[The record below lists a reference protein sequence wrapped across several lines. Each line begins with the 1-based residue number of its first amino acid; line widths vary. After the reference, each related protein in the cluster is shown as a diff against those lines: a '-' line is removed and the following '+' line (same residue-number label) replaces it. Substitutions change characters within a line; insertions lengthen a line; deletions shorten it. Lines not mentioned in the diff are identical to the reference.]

1 MAVPGRIAAIVTLLA
16 LNGFFVAVEFS
27 LVRSRK
33 TRLEAMARN
42 GDRLARIALRG
53 IANMGRML
61 SASQLGITLSS
72 LGLGA
77 LTEETLAEVFAEWLH
92 ALPLAAELTLRI
104 GLGSILAVLFVTY
117 FHVVFGELAPRSV
130 ALTHPEKV
138 ARVLTPL
145 LVVFELIMRPLT
157 NVLNKSAETVLRAFG
172 QKPMDVEEGL
182 HSPEELRM
190 LVEQSEE
197 GGALESAPATLIEG
211 VFEFSEKNA
220 REVMTPRTEMDALQ
234 VDATLDEA
242 LTLVEETRRSRYP
255 VYGDSIDDIIGLVL
269 AKDLIPVLR
278 RPPAAGASDDGFSL
292 RSIMRPI
299 HVVPGSREVEEV
311 LSDFKRLKEHLA
323 IVLDEYGGTAG
334 LVTMEDLLEE
344 IVGEIL
350 DEKDEPPEPES
361 REGPDLVLVPGS
373 TNVADLNERF
383 GLSVPDEDYTTIGG
397 FVFGALGRL
406 PVVGDRATAGGAVFI
421 VREMEGRRI
430 ETVAVDLHSAGDR
443 REERREE

>member
-1 MAVPGRIAAIVTLLA
+1 MLGRIAAIIILLA

-33 TRLEAMARN
+33 TRLESMARN

-77 LTEETLAEVFAEWLH
+77 LTEETLAHIFAEWLQT
-92 ALPLAAELTLRI
+92 LPFAAQMGLRV
-104 GLGSILAVLFVTY
+104 GLGSVMAVLFVTY

-157 NVLNKSAETVLRAFG
+157 NVLNKSAEGVLRVFG

-197 GGALESAPATLIEG
+197 GGALEAAPATLLEG

-220 REVMTPRTEMDALQ
+220 REVMTPRTEIDSLQ
-234 VDATLDEA
+234 VDATLDET
-242 LTLVEETRRSRYP
+242 LSLVEETRRSRYP
-255 VYGDSIDDIIGLVL
+255 VYGDTIDDIIGLVL

-278 RPPAAGASDDGFSL
+278 RPPGASDGGFTL
-292 RSIMRPI
+292 RSVMRPI

-311 LSDFKRLKEHLA
+311 LADFKRLKEHLA

-361 REGPDLVLVPGS
+361 REGPDLVIVPGS
-373 TNVADLNERF
+373 TNLADLNERF
-383 GLSVPDEDYTTIGG
+383 GLGVPDEDYTTIGG
-397 FVFGALGRL
+397 FVFGVLGRL
-406 PVVGDRATAGGAVFI
+406 PVVGDRITAGGAVFI
-421 VREMEGRRI
+421 VREMDGRRI
-430 ETVAVDLHSAGDR
+430 ETLAVDLHSAGDR
-443 REERREE
+443 REARRD

>member
-1 MAVPGRIAAIVTLLA
+1 VAVLGRIAAIVILLA

-77 LTEETLAEVFAEWLH
+77 LTEETLAEVFGEWLH
-92 ALPLAAELTLRI
+92 ALPMAAEIGLRV
-104 GLGSILAVLFVTY
+104 GLGSVLAVLFVTY

-157 NVLNKSAETVLRAFG
+157 NVLNKSAEAVLRAFG

-197 GGALESAPATLIEG
+197 GGALESTPATLLEG

-220 REVMTPRTEMDALQ
+220 REVMTPRTEVDALQ

-255 VYGDSIDDIIGLVL
+255 VYGETIDDIIGLVL

-278 RPPAAGASDDGFSL
+278 RPPAAAASDDGFSL

-311 LSDFKRLKEHLA
+311 LADFKRLKEHLA

-373 TNVADLNERF
+373 TNIADLNERF

-397 FVFGALGRL
+397 YVFGVLGRL
-406 PVVGDRATAGGAVFI
+406 PVVGDRVTAGGAVFI

-443 REERREE
+443 REERRED